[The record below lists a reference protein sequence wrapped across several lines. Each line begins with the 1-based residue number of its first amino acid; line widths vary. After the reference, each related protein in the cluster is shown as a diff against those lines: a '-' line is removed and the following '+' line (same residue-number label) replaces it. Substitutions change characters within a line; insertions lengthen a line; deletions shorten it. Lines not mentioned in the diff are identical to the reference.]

1 MVRVPSSC
9 PAVMGALTTSCFR
22 VTLLRMSSSLA
33 SLGRKAS
40 TLWAGYSITV
50 SVCLDR
56 ATGWRYSSSV
66 AATWRMEK
74 LLYAQLYSLADS
86 EKLST
91 VAPFPLQPSTTATRR
106 RPLRLAEDTRQ

>member
-1 MVRVPSSC
+1 
-9 PAVMGALTTSCFR
+9 
-22 VTLLRMSSSLA
+22 MSSSFA

-106 RPLRLAEDTRQ
+106 RPLRLAVDTRQ